1 MDEQNVFQNGFDEID
16 LKPNIGEAAETTS
29 DSISNSL
36 SGLCIPK
43 QEPPPNSPLPPPH
56 VDASNTSFLR
66 QALLGE
72 CNVVQPVLSWLK
84 TSITPHSLDEEPEQA
99 EEHDDNDDIVL
110 DHPEQQHATCG

>member
-1 MDEQNVFQNGFDEID
+1 MTTKYNMTSHINQMDEQNVFQNGFDEID
-16 LKPNIGEAAETTS
+16 LKPNIGEAETTS

-72 CNVVQPVLSWLK
+72 CNVRWPCPTCVVMAKNKYYTTQPRQRV
-84 TSITPHSLDEEPEQA
+84 
-99 EEHDDNDDIVL
+99 
-110 DHPEQQHATCG
+110 

>member
-43 QEPPPNSPLPPPH
+43 QEPPPNSPLPPPLQE
-56 VDASNTSFLR
+56 DISNTSFLR

-72 CNVVQPVLSWLK
+72 CNVNVLYLQGDPSVW
-84 TSITPHSLDEEPEQA
+84 
-99 EEHDDNDDIVL
+99 
-110 DHPEQQHATCG
+110 